1 MSAIISTRRLV
12 GDHLR
17 SGWGASLLVAVLVM
31 LTVFAVAV
39 APRAFS
45 AVATAE
51 LRHQLAAAPE
61 EQLNLRGDG
70 QIGLPGLGENAT
82 AAALL
87 GPTDEAITRI
97 PSLLP
102 RPLRDGVGEPTWL
115 IRTVG
120 IAGSNPDFPYAF
132 LAIRLAID
140 LSWMTHITFVAGER
154 PAPWQADS
162 GAPIEI
168 ALSATT
174 AAAIGAETG
183 DILDT
188 GVGPCLVSG
197 IYEPTQPDDSYWR
210 HAFDLG
216 SPIEIRQSGQRPT
229 IQASA
234 FVDPETLVHLQEPF
248 ASGTIAAWAPIDP
261 QAYSYADLDELST
274 QAGNLVVTPR
284 SLPEFGQLS
293 LSTAL
298 PELLERTRQAVSAT
312 SALITLAASG
322 LLGVLIATYALS
334 LQALVRRRHSAL
346 ALLSARGAAPGQ
358 IRGLVVLEAVIVALP
373 GSAVAIAAAALLV
386 PERIGLDGWLAP
398 VALAITPVILAAVL
412 VAPSNLRETRQDVA
426 VRSTWPLRW
435 VLEVAVA
442 GAAVIALILLQRR
455 GLVAS
460 SDIAAVDPL
469 LSATPLLVAATAGLV
484 ALRLFPLPV
493 RAVRAMARTRTAP
506 VWEVG
511 SARAARE
518 PAIGAIATL
527 ALVIGVTIVV
537 FSTVMMSTVAA
548 TMAGAVR
555 ERLGADMEI
564 VAHDL
569 PAPVVDQ
576 IERLPGVTGVVTLTS
591 RSGLTV
597 MDDAGPITV
606 TVVLADPAALHR
618 VRPDLPQLTGAS
630 AGTAPVI
637 LSAGLAER
645 VQGTDIAIEENPV
658 SVVGVVS
665 DTALPG
671 PTGLWVVA
679 DQATAGDL
687 GLGDL
692 TPTRMLIALDDEQ
705 DAATVDE
712 ITGIVLDAQ
721 SGSFAESARV
731 SDIQSELDQSQAD
744 PITFALQAALLIVAA
759 ASLLLTVLVVT
770 LASAV
775 SATSRNRVLGVL
787 RILGMTPRQVR
798 GLVAW
803 EFGPVAVASIVVG
816 TLVGIGLPY
825 LVTSVLDLRAFFGG
839 TVLPQPSLEPV
850 WIAAAVGGYALAIVV
865 AVLVASALGRRFAPA
880 STLKMGE
887 P

>member
-82 AAALL
+82 AEALL

-140 LSWMTHITFVAGER
+140 LTWMTHITFVSGEQ

-234 FVDPETLVHLQEPF
+234 FVDPETLVDLQEPF

-358 IRGLVVLEAVIVALP
+358 IRGLVVLEAAIVALP

-435 VLEVAVA
+435 VL
-442 GAAVIALILLQRR
+442 
-455 GLVAS
+455 
-460 SDIAAVDPL
+460 
-469 LSATPLLVAATAGLV
+469 
-484 ALRLFPLPV
+484 
-493 RAVRAMARTRTAP
+493 
-506 VWEVG
+506 
-511 SARAARE
+511 
-518 PAIGAIATL
+518 
-527 ALVIGVTIVV
+527 
-537 FSTVMMSTVAA
+537 
-548 TMAGAVR
+548 
-555 ERLGADMEI
+555 
-564 VAHDL
+564 
-569 PAPVVDQ
+569 
-576 IERLPGVTGVVTLTS
+576 
-591 RSGLTV
+591 
-597 MDDAGPITV
+597 
-606 TVVLADPAALHR
+606 
-618 VRPDLPQLTGAS
+618 
-630 AGTAPVI
+630 
-637 LSAGLAER
+637 
-645 VQGTDIAIEENPV
+645 
-658 SVVGVVS
+658 
-665 DTALPG
+665 
-671 PTGLWVVA
+671 
-679 DQATAGDL
+679 
-687 GLGDL
+687 
-692 TPTRMLIALDDEQ
+692 
-705 DAATVDE
+705 
-712 ITGIVLDAQ
+712 
-721 SGSFAESARV
+721 
-731 SDIQSELDQSQAD
+731 
-744 PITFALQAALLIVAA
+744 
-759 ASLLLTVLVVT
+759 
-770 LASAV
+770 
-775 SATSRNRVLGVL
+775 
-787 RILGMTPRQVR
+787 
-798 GLVAW
+798 
-803 EFGPVAVASIVVG
+803 
-816 TLVGIGLPY
+816 
-825 LVTSVLDLRAFFGG
+825 
-839 TVLPQPSLEPV
+839 
-850 WIAAAVGGYALAIVV
+850 
-865 AVLVASALGRRFAPA
+865 
-880 STLKMGE
+880 
-887 P
+887 